1 MSQIQPYGVR
11 LAWAEVPAVVHAWV
25 EQVLEAE
32 VIDARSQ
39 QGGFSPGV
47 AQRVVAANGRRGFV
61 KAVGREQN
69 VDSPGLL
76 RREADVLGAMPD
88 DAGVP
93 ALLASYDD
101 GDWVGLLIEDV
112 EGRHPRV
119 PWQDD
124 EVRATFIALREL
136 GQHRAPSDWPALED
150 HLADMFAAWPRIDV
164 APLNGLDPWL
174 ADRFD
179 DLGAHSEAVL
189 PRLAGQTIVH
199 MDTRSDNLL
208 VTPQGRVRIVDWP
221 WASRGTPW
229 FDAVTLLVN
238 LELYGGVDAT
248 RYVPVVRDLGASDE
262 DIAGVLA
269 GMCGYFTEAATRPP
283 PPGLPTVRTFQAA
296 QGRACV
302 GLLQRLASGRGALT

>member
-1 MSQIQPYGVR
+1 MSQIQPYGAR
-11 LAWAEVPAVVHAWV
+11 LAWAEVSPVVHAWV
-25 EQVLEAE
+25 EQVLGAE

-39 QGGFSPGV
+39 QGGFSPGA

-61 KAVGREQN
+61 KAVSPVQN
-69 VDSPGLL
+69 ADSPGLL
-76 RREADVLGAMPD
+76 RQEGTVLAAMPD
-88 DAGVP
+88 GVGVP

-124 EVRATFIALREL
+124 EVRATSTALTEL
-136 GQHRAPSDWPALED
+136 GQHHAPSDWPALED
-150 HLADMFAAWPRIDV
+150 HLADMFAAWPRIAI
-164 APLNGLDPWL
+164 APLDGLDPWL
-174 ADRFD
+174 AHRLD
-179 DLGAHSEAVL
+179 DLGARSEAVL
-189 PRLAGQTIVH
+189 PRLAGHTIVH

-238 LELYGGVDAT
+238 LELYGGVEAT
-248 RYVPVVRDLGASDE
+248 TYVPLVRDLGASDE
-262 DIAGVLA
+262 DILGVLA
-269 GMCGYFTEAATRPP
+269 GMCGYFIEAATKPA
-283 PPGLPTVRTFQAA
+283 PPGLPTLRGFQAA
-296 QGRACV
+296 QVAPCV
-302 GLLQRLASGRGALT
+302 RLLKALTW